1 MALDVDSIMDCLGNP
16 MKIRIMIMI
25 KENGPM
31 TPKEMLS
38 KDRKLPQASLYR
50 ALKSMEEE
58 EVIVTVA
65 ESKVRAV
72 IEKRYSLNDELKGR
86 IDEMVRRNDG
96 DCYFK
101 LFMNFAFSLM
111 RRFQDYAQREDIDIG
126 RDGSGFFAVPVYATE
141 EELKAL
147 YTKLLET
154 IAPYQK
160 RASDAQAVHTLAMV
174 LTPPETRKEDE

>member
-1 MALDVDSIMDCLGNP
+1 MALDVDSVMDCLGNP
-16 MKIRIMIMI
+16 MKARIMIMI

-38 KDRKLPQASLYR
+38 KDNRLPQASLYR

-58 EVIVTVA
+58 SVIVTVA

-72 IEKRYSLNDELKGR
+72 IEKRYSLNEELKGR
-86 IDEMVRRNDG
+86 LDEMVRRNDG

-101 LFMNFAFSLM
+101 LFMGFAFSLM
-111 RRFQDYAQREDIDIG
+111 RRFQDYAQREDIDIQ
-126 RDGSGFFAVPVYATE
+126 RDGSGFFAVPVYATD

-147 YTKLLET
+147 YSRILEI

-160 RASDAQAVHTLAMV
+160 RSSEDQGTHTLAMV
-174 LTPPETRKEDE
+174 LTPPERTKED

>member
-1 MALDVDSIMDCLGNP
+1 MALDVDSVMDCLGNP
-16 MKIRIMIMI
+16 MKVRIMIMI

-38 KDRKLPQASLYR
+38 KDNRLPQASLYR

-58 EVIVTVA
+58 SVIVTVA

-72 IEKRYSLNDELKGR
+72 IEKRYSLNEELKGR
-86 IDEMVRRNDG
+86 LDEMVRSNDG
-96 DCYFK
+96 ECYFK
-101 LFMNFAFSLM
+101 LFMSFAFNLM
-111 RRFQDYAQREDIDIG
+111 RRFQDYTQRDNIDIQ
-126 RDGSGFFAVPVYATE
+126 RDGSGFFAVPVYATD

-147 YTKLLET
+147 YTSLLEV

-160 RASDAQAVHTLAMV
+160 RTSADQDVHTLALV
-174 LTPPETRKEDE
+174 LTPPEITKEE